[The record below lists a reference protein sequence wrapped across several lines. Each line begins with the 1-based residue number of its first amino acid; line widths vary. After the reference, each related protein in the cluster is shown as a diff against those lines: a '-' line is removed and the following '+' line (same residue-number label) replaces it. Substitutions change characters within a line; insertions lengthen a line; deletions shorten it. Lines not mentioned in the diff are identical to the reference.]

1 MTPQVW
7 NTKEIIGNGIE
18 IDLELEENDKLP
30 PLIDVNGEEITGE
43 KFSFTPVGIGIVDE
57 ELSEHSNISS
67 PKVRIK
73 SDVTSEIIGPL
84 EPTYIESTED
94 IGVMDEEVKNFQ
106 VGVSN
111 AVGFDPAVTVRNHE
125 PVERKLK
132 AIGNE
137 VEVPSRILKTGP
149 APNLETKE
157 SEAVMLDTSYVAAVV
172 SSDENYEEVGTHEL
186 EEPTISQ
193 VVGGRNDRLRTM
205 TNETIVV
212 GEDEEQVEGPSE
224 ENSEAELNAERS
236 GYKSVIKPRMLGR
249 NGKSKHEKAHNGDD
263 EVELKPV
270 FSDEQLE
277 AIRQGDFSGIEE
289 NHFVEIE
296 DRLYPISK
304 KAIIDQVSKIRAERK
319 DPTNQEIMN
328 ELSAILGR
336 NVKAEDAGE
345 LGREHDLDDPDRW
358 SSWYEETLKM
368 CSEAPRANRN
378 FSNYSKGTVAM
389 VSSEMQI
396 GVARRNLFRLQELT
410 PKNG

>member
-94 IGVMDEEVKNFQ
+94 IGVMDEEVKNFK

-125 PVERKLK
+125 PVDRKLK
-132 AIGNE
+132 ATENE

-149 APNLETKE
+149 APYLETKE

-172 SSDENYEEVGTHEL
+172 SSDENCEEVGTHEL
-186 EEPTISQ
+186 GEPTISQ

-236 GYKSVIKPRMLGR
+236 GYKSVIKPRMLER
-249 NGKSKHEKAHNGDD
+249 NGKSKHEKARNGDD

-277 AIRQGDFSGIEE
+277 AIRRQGDFSGIEE

-304 KAIIDQVSKIRAERK
+304 KAIIDQVSKIRAEQK

-336 NVKAEDAGE
+336 NVKAEEAGE
-345 LGREHDLDDPDRW
+345 LGREHDLDDPD
-358 SSWYEETLKM
+358 
-368 CSEAPRANRN
+368 
-378 FSNYSKGTVAM
+378 
-389 VSSEMQI
+389 
-396 GVARRNLFRLQELT
+396 
-410 PKNG
+410 

>member
-43 KFSFTPVGIGIVDE
+43 KFSFSPVGIGIVDE
-57 ELSEHSNISS
+57 ELSEHSNVSS

-94 IGVMDEEVKNFQ
+94 IGVMDEEVKNFK

-111 AVGFDPAVTVRNHE
+111 AVGFDPAVTATE
-125 PVERKLK
+125 
-132 AIGNE
+132 NE

-149 APNLETKE
+149 APYLETKE

-172 SSDENYEEVGTHEL
+172 SSDENCEEVGTHEL
-186 EEPTISQ
+186 GEPTISQ

-212 GEDEEQVEGPSE
+212 GEDEESPSE

-236 GYKSVIKPRMLGR
+236 GYKSIIKPRMLGR
-249 NGKSKHEKAHNGDD
+249 NGKSKHEKARKGDD

-336 NVKAEDAGE
+336 NVKAE
-345 LGREHDLDDPDRW
+345 
-358 SSWYEETLKM
+358 
-368 CSEAPRANRN
+368 EAK
-378 FSNYSKGTVAM
+378 S
-389 VSSEMQI
+389 
-396 GVARRNLFRLQELT
+396 
-410 PKNG
+410 

>member
-73 SDVTSEIIGPL
+73 SDVTSEIIEPL

-94 IGVMDEEVKNFQ
+94 IGVMDEEVKNYQ

-132 AIGNE
+132 AIENE
-137 VEVPSRILKTGP
+137 VEVPSRLLKTGP
-149 APNLETKE
+149 APYLETKE

-212 GEDEEQVEGPSE
+212 GEDEESPSE

-289 NHFVEIE
+289 RTTSSKLKI
-296 DRLYPISK
+296 DCIRYQRRL
-304 KAIIDQVSKIRAERK
+304 
-319 DPTNQEIMN
+319 
-328 ELSAILGR
+328 
-336 NVKAEDAGE
+336 
-345 LGREHDLDDPDRW
+345 
-358 SSWYEETLKM
+358 
-368 CSEAPRANRN
+368 
-378 FSNYSKGTVAM
+378 
-389 VSSEMQI
+389 
-396 GVARRNLFRLQELT
+396 
-410 PKNG
+410 

>member
-1 MTPQVW
+1 
-7 NTKEIIGNGIE
+7 
-18 IDLELEENDKLP
+18 
-30 PLIDVNGEEITGE
+30 
-43 KFSFTPVGIGIVDE
+43 
-57 ELSEHSNISS
+57 
-67 PKVRIK
+67 IK

-94 IGVMDEEVKNFQ
+94 IGVMDEEVKNFK

-111 AVGFDPAVTVRNHE
+111 AVGFDPAVTATE
-125 PVERKLK
+125 
-132 AIGNE
+132 NE

-149 APNLETKE
+149 APYLETKE

-172 SSDENYEEVGTHEL
+172 SSDENW
-186 EEPTISQ
+186 
-193 VVGGRNDRLRTM
+193 
-205 TNETIVV
+205 
-212 GEDEEQVEGPSE
+212 EDEESPSE

-236 GYKSVIKPRMLGR
+236 GYKSIIKPRMLGR
-249 NGKSKHEKAHNGDD
+249 NGKSKHEKARKGDD

-336 NVKAEDAGE
+336 NVKAE
-345 LGREHDLDDPDRW
+345 
-358 SSWYEETLKM
+358 
-368 CSEAPRANRN
+368 EAK
-378 FSNYSKGTVAM
+378 S
-389 VSSEMQI
+389 
-396 GVARRNLFRLQELT
+396 
-410 PKNG
+410 